1 MKLKHKMS
9 LLTTMQLHEWQTK
22 LLNQQIM
29 NMIQIRSI
37 MHPIQQEQMQ
47 VILTLLIL

>member
-1 MKLKHKMS
+1 MKLKHEMS
-9 LLTTMQLHEWQTK
+9 LLIPMQLQEWQTK
-22 LLNQQIM
+22 LLKQQIM
-29 NMIQIRSI
+29 NMMQIRSI